1 MKMNEPVV
9 GVTTESTL
17 KPLDR
22 ENIYVIDIDGT
33 LTEPHNGTPWIAKP
47 REDRIAIVNEMYDAG
62 DTIYLQTARGFL
74 HACKIHEDP
83 LQIQIEQDKH
93 ARERTE
99 EQLKSWGVKYTKLFF
114 GKPRAKLYV
123 DDRGIKDGK
132 FFSYNWKRF
141 IEKLTGRSYTHKAL

>member
-47 REDRIAIVNEMYDAG
+47 RADRIAIVNAMYDAG

-74 HACKIHEDP
+74 HASKIHEDP

-99 EQLKSWGVKYTKLFF
+99 AQLKSWGVKYTKLFF

-141 IEKLTGRSYTHKAL
+141 IEKITGRSYSHKAL